1 MNFYWKIISQNF
13 EDADNYL
20 DWTIGVHGIR
30 IEFPNERGSKRSAT
44 YLPKVASEQGIVIF
58 IGFFIM
64 MKGFNSALQ
73 FTGWDQIQTID
84 SLLRKGGYR
93 GHISPEV
100 RESIKL
106 TRYQSSETHMTY
118 GEYRDIAER
127 RQAPK
132 ANGVQCF

>member
-1 MNFYWKIISQNF
+1 M
-13 EDADNYL
+13 
-20 DWTIGVHGIR
+20 
-30 IEFPNERGSKRSAT
+30 
-44 YLPKVASEQGIVIF
+44 IVIKTVAKF
-58 IGFFIM
+58 RFL
-64 MKGFNSALQ
+64 S
-73 FTGWDQIQTID
+73 GWDQIQTID

-127 RQAPK
+127 RQQSAK
-132 ANGVQCF
+132 MIGLC